1 MKTNDL
7 KKGHRVKLANGFM
20 AVIDD
25 NLRGNTRQAV
35 VHGYS
40 TDTGSVYSHDIAW
53 WRYPDN
59 MRVADM
65 PTGELMN
72 VADGEFKGFYGR
84 VEHTEAQ
91 KQLRKETE
99 VFFGMLADQTEQR
112 EPNLIP
118 DWMPEW

>member
-40 TDTGSVYSHDIAW
+40 TDTGSVYSHDIDW
-53 WRYPDN
+53 YRYPDN
-59 MRVADM
+59 MPVADAPVGPIM
-65 PTGELMN
+65 K
-72 VADGEFKGFYGR
+72 VQDGEFKGFYGK
-84 VEHTEAQ
+84 VEHTAAQ
-91 KQLRKETE
+91 EKLRGTVER
-99 VFFGMLADQTEQR
+99 FFQ
-112 EPNLIP
+112 
-118 DWMPEW
+118 